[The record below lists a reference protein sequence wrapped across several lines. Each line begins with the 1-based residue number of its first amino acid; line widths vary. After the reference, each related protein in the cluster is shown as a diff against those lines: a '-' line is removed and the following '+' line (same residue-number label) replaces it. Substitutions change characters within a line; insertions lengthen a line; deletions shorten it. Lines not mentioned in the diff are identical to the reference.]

1 MVAGVS
7 AILGG
12 VIALNVDDT
21 VSGPHFSVTFF
32 WVLVAVSRSGA
43 ARGGGQPLS
52 SVSGG
57 QAGSRWEGQ
66 EHPVLPPLLGQ
77 AGPWIEEDE
86 KQTLEPSHSP
96 SHTCQPHHHGG
107 KIRWGFVTGAKG

>member
-1 MVAGVS
+1 M
-7 AILGG
+7 
-12 VIALNVDDT
+12 
-21 VSGPHFSVTFF
+21 
-32 WVLVAVSRSGA
+32 
-43 ARGGGQPLS
+43 
-52 SVSGG
+52 
-57 QAGSRWEGQ
+57 
-66 EHPVLPPLLGQ
+66 LPPLLGQ